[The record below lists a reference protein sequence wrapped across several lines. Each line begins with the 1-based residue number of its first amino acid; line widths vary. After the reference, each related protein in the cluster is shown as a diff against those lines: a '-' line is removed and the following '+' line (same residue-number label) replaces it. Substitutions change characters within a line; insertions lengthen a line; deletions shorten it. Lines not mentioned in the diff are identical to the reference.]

1 MEQKIKKGGVKIY
14 LAADHAGFDLKEVI
28 KKYLKEQEREIED
41 MGAFALNEQDDYPDF
56 ILPAAKRVAENPQE
70 SVGIFFGASG
80 QGEAIAANKVKGIR
94 AAVYYGGSLD
104 LVRKSRSHNN
114 ANVLSLGAR
123 FLTAEEAIDAV
134 ETWLRTEFEGG
145 RHERRINKIDKLL

>member
-1 MEQKIKKGGVKIY
+1 
-14 LAADHAGFDLKEVI
+14 
-28 KKYLKEQEREIED
+28 
-41 MGAFALNEQDDYPDF
+41 MGAFALDEQDDYPDF
-56 ILPAAKRVAENPQE
+56 ILPAANKVAENPQE
-70 SVGIFFGASG
+70 NFGIFFGATG

-123 FLTAEEAIDAV
+123 FLTSEETIDAV
-134 ETWLRTEFEGG
+134 EVWLREEFEGG
-145 RHERRINKIDKLL
+145 RHERRIEKIKKAE

>member
-1 MEQKIKKGGVKIY
+1 MTIF
-14 LAADHAGFDLKEVI
+14 LASDHAGFDLKEVI
-28 KKYLKEQEREIED
+28 KVYLQEQGREVED
-41 MGAFALNEQDDYPDF
+41 MGAFALDEQDDYPDF
-56 ILPAAKRVAENPQE
+56 ILPAANKVAENLPE
-70 SVGIFFGASG
+70 NLGIFFGASG

-123 FLTAEEAIDAV
+123 FLTSEEAIDAV
-134 ETWLRTEFEGG
+134 EMWLKAEFEGG
-145 RHERRINKIDKLL
+145 RNERRVEKIKKAE

>member
-1 MEQKIKKGGVKIY
+1 MMY

-28 KKYLKEQEREIED
+28 KRYLKEQGREVED
-41 MGAFALNEQDDYPDF
+41 MGAFTFNEQDDYPDF
-56 ILPAAKRVAENPQE
+56 ILPAARKVAENSQE
-70 SVGIFFGASG
+70 NLGIFFGASG

-94 AAVYYGGSLD
+94 AGVYYGGSLD

-123 FLTAEEAIDAV
+123 FLTTEEAIDAV
-134 ETWLRTEFEGG
+134 EVWLRTEFEGG
-145 RHERRINKIDKLL
+145 RHERRIEKIKKAE

>member
-1 MEQKIKKGGVKIY
+1 MKIY

-28 KKYLKEQEREIED
+28 KTYLQEQGREVED

-56 ILPAAKRVAENPQE
+56 ILPAANKVVENLQE
-70 SVGIFFGASG
+70 NLGIFFGASG

-123 FLTAEEAIDAV
+123 FLTSEEAIDAV
-134 ETWLRTEFEGG
+134 EMWLRTEFEGG
-145 RHERRINKIDKLL
+145 RHERRVEKIKKAE